1 MQLLLWLSI
10 GWSIGLL
17 AEESRPAINTRKSVR
32 LPARPRLLFAQ
43 MDNL

>member
-1 MQLLLWLSI
+1 MQLLLRLSI
-10 GWSIGLL
+10 GCGIGLL
-17 AEESRPAINTRKSVR
+17 AEESRPAINTRESVP